1 MGTQKDK
8 WLILTA
14 GDLEV
19 TLKDEHNADRQE
31 EGLDPIYLLLQE
43 HLKDQRKENK
53 LSPKLAEGI
62 KY

>member
-1 MGTQKDK
+1 VGTQKDK

-31 EGLDPIYLLLQE
+31 EGLDLIYLLLQQQQ
-43 HLKDQRKENK
+43 KRG
-53 LSPKLAEGI
+53 SS
-62 KY
+62 YS